1 MALNPRTRCFTET
14 KLVGLHLIEVSLG
27 DRPSSDNCTKSR
39 ACFLVWN
46 SLASTPGKVTCL
58 PLNLKEREPGESGG
72 TPCRDK
78 MSAFGVCLG
87 QPRLRTCVPPS
98 PLYREGKGPAEALGG
113 AVVILQAVGTLQPCA
128 PFPPS
133 HVPNTQ
139 TKIKLQVREPTFLCE
154 NVFSLKAILK
164 TSTVA

>member
-1 MALNPRTRCFTET
+1 MALNPRTPCCTET
-14 KLVGLHLIEVSLG
+14 KLVGPHLIEVTRGDPPSLE
-27 DRPSSDNCTKSR
+27 NCTKGR
-39 ACFLVWN
+39 ACFSVWN

-72 TPCRDK
+72 TLRRDK

-87 QPRLRTCVPPS
+87 QPRVRTCVPPS
-98 PLYREGKGPAEALGG
+98 PLYREGRGPAEALGG
-113 AVVILQAVGTLQPCA
+113 AVVILQALAPPQPCS

-139 TKIKLQVREPTFLCE
+139 TKLQVREPTFLWE